1 MIIAHSSSTQ
11 KEWKKINCIDFRKL
25 NAATMKDPDPLPFS
39 NEI

>member
-1 MIIAHSSSTQ
+1 M
-11 KEWKKINCIDFRKL
+11 EKKNCIDFRKL